1 MDDLTVEELNN
12 IRDFIENTD
21 GSYPDLSDL
30 PAMWDVAE
38 PGERH
43 PKYPD
48 YASGTILLASYL
60 NFSHTK
66 RWAWDGLDRLHK
78 VLMERREPIPELL
91 QMHVNLT
98 YAGLRKAPNKK
109 RNPDYGPKDGRD
121 LRIMRVYR
129 TLLAHRWSEKEAKD
143 QLMLAL
149 DHLDA
154 ETVRSVFRKM
164 QNFRPFKSVTK
175 GAK

>member
-1 MDDLTVEELNN
+1 MDDLTVEKLNN

-38 PGERH
+38 LGERY

-78 VLMERREPIPELL
+78 VLMKRREPIPELL

-98 YAGLRKAPNKK
+98 YAGLRKAPKK
-109 RNPDYGPKDGRD
+109 IRNPDFAPKDGRD
-121 LRIMRVYR
+121 LRIHARIQDPTRTQRVGKGGEGS
-129 TLLAHRWSEKEAKD
+129 AHAC
-143 QLMLAL
+143 A
-149 DHLDA
+149 
-154 ETVRSVFRKM
+154 RSFGRR
-164 QNFRPFKSVTK
+164 NRPFGVSKD
-175 GAK
+175 AKLPTIQVGN